1 MTGNGKTDKKFHT
14 LQHQISVVF
23 ICLLL
28 LSIFTITLINGL
40 FLEKYYVS
48 KKVEVL
54 EEAKEVLSQM
64 NLDDILQYDTDIEED
79 KKGATDEISDE
90 IERSSSRNNLTWI
103 IVNEEN
109 SGYYYWGE
117 NNMAK
122 MLRSK
127 LFGYINNLDQD
138 MQHSRVLKKTDT
150 CTMWQVHDRFAGMEY
165 VECWGQFD
173 NGYYF
178 LIRSPLESIKESA
191 SISNSFYFIVGIII
205 IVVSGIVILVMT
217 NRITRPISELTKLSE
232 KMSDLDFDAR
242 YQSRAGNEIDVLGD
256 NFNKMSRKLESTISE
271 LKSANNKLQKDI
283 EDKIKID
290 EMRKEFLDNVSHELK
305 TPIALIQGYAEGLN
319 ENISDDPESR
329 EFYCEV
335 IMDEASKMNKLVK
348 NLLTLNQLESG
359 KDAPVMERFD
369 IVSLIRG
376 VLGSMHIMIEQKEAT
391 VIFEETEPVYV
402 WADEF
407 KIEEVVTNYTSNAL
421 NHLDGERKV
430 EIKVLQEEDC
440 VKVTVFNTGTPIPE
454 EDIPNLW
461 NKFCD
466 VMGRP
471 ELAEDERFIS
481 NDKRVANKE
490 ILIDLIQEWLRTFAH
505 VSDAVD
511 RLMDAGIPCAKIYN
525 MIDVD
530 EDPHF
535 NQCGWIANMPMADGM
550 TSVRTR
556 RFPADPFEFSEF
568 SAEYRKAPA
577 LGENNHEVLGALGY
591 SKKEID
597 EMEAEWEA
605 KIKHK
610 K

>member
-1 MTGNGKTDKKFHT
+1 MTVNGNTGEKGLPGEKTDEKEIQKNLKNESAPAEKSQKNKKRKKRVKAKKFHS
-14 LQHQISVVF
+14 LKHQISVLF
-23 ICLLL
+23 IGLLL
-28 LSIFTITLINGL
+28 LSIFSITLINGL

-48 KKVEVL
+48 KKVEAL
-54 EEAKEVLSQM
+54 EEAKVLLSQM
-64 NLDDILQYDTDIEED
+64 NLDDILEYDTDSGED
-79 KKGATDEISDE
+79 TKEAKAEIPDE
-90 IERSSSRNNLTWI
+90 IEWNSSRNNLTWI

-127 LFGYINNLDQD
+127 LFGYVNDLDKD
-138 MQHSRVLKKTDT
+138 MERSRILKQTDT

-191 SISNSFYFIVGIII
+191 AISNSFYFVVGAI
-205 IVVSGIVILVMT
+205 IVVISGLIILVVT
-217 NRITRPISELTKLSE
+217 SRITRPTSELTKLSE
-232 KMSDLDFDAR
+232 KMSDLDFEAR
-242 YQSRAGNEIDVLGD
+242 YQSWAGNEIDVLGD

-335 IMDEASKMNKLVK
+335 IIDEASKMNKLVK

-359 KDAPVMERFD
+359 KDAPLMERFD
-369 IVSLIRG
+369 IVSLIKG
-376 VLGSMHIMIEQKEAT
+376 VIGSMHIMIEQKEAT

-407 KIEEVVTNYTSNAL
+407 KTEEVVTNYTSNAL

-430 EIKVLQEEDC
+430 EIKVFREGDC

-461 NKFCD
+461 NKFYK
-466 VMGRP
+466 V
-471 ELAEDERFIS
+471 
-481 NDKRVANKE
+481 DKA
-490 ILIDLIQEWLRTFAH
+490 
-505 VSDAVD
+505 
-511 RLMDAGIPCAKIYN
+511 
-525 MIDVD
+525 
-530 EDPHF
+530 
-535 NQCGWIANMPMADGM
+535 
-550 TSVRTR
+550 RTR
-556 RFPADPFEFSEF
+556 EYGGSGIGLSIVKAIVEGMNQKYGVCNYDNGVEFWF
-568 SAEYRKAPA
+568 TLDCRQ
-577 LGENNHEVLGALGY
+577 
-591 SKKEID
+591 
-597 EMEAEWEA
+597 
-605 KIKHK
+605 
-610 K
+610 

>member
-1 MTGNGKTDKKFHT
+1 MTVNENTGEKGLPGEKTDEKEIQKKLKNESAPAEKSQKNKKRKKRVKAKKFHS
-14 LQHQISVVF
+14 LKHQISVLF
-23 ICLLL
+23 IGLLL
-28 LSIFTITLINGL
+28 LSIFSITLINGL

-48 KKVEVL
+48 KKVEAL
-54 EEAKEVLSQM
+54 EEAKVLLSQM
-64 NLDDILQYDTDIEED
+64 NLDDILEYDSDSGED
-79 KKGATDEISDE
+79 TKEAKAEIPDE
-90 IERSSSRNNLTWI
+90 IEWNSSRNNLTWI

-127 LFGYINNLDQD
+127 LFGYVNDLDKD
-138 MQHSRVLKKTDT
+138 MERSRILKQTDT

-191 SISNSFYFIVGIII
+191 AISNSFYFVVGAI
-205 IVVSGIVILVMT
+205 IVVISGLIILVVT
-217 NRITRPISELTKLSE
+217 SRITRPISELTKLSE
-232 KMSDLDFDAR
+232 KMSDLDFEAR
-242 YQSRAGNEIDVLGD
+242 YQSWAGNEIDVLGD

-359 KDAPVMERFD
+359 KDAPLMERFD
-369 IVSLIRG
+369 IVSLIKG
-376 VLGSMHIMIEQKEAT
+376 VIGSMHIMIEQKEAT

-407 KIEEVVTNYTSNAL
+407 KTEEVVTNYTSNAL

-430 EIKVLQEEDC
+430 EIKVFREGDC

-461 NKFCD
+461 NKFYK
-466 VMGRP
+466 V
-471 ELAEDERFIS
+471 
-481 NDKRVANKE
+481 DKA
-490 ILIDLIQEWLRTFAH
+490 
-505 VSDAVD
+505 
-511 RLMDAGIPCAKIYN
+511 
-525 MIDVD
+525 
-530 EDPHF
+530 
-535 NQCGWIANMPMADGM
+535 
-550 TSVRTR
+550 RTR
-556 RFPADPFEFSEF
+556 EYGGSGIGLSIVKAIVEGMNQKYGVCNYDNGVEFWF
-568 SAEYRKAPA
+568 TLDCRQ
-577 LGENNHEVLGALGY
+577 
-591 SKKEID
+591 
-597 EMEAEWEA
+597 
-605 KIKHK
+605 
-610 K
+610 

>member
-1 MTGNGKTDKKFHT
+1 MIRKKNTDDAGQSMKEASKQPEKETRRKFHKKRGTKAKKFHS
-14 LQHQISVVF
+14 LKKQISILF
-23 ICLLL
+23 ISLLL
-28 LSIFTITLINGL
+28 LSIFSITLINGL

-48 KKVEVL
+48 RKVEVL

-64 NLDDILQYDTDIEED
+64 DLDDILKYDTDSDDESDETAEE
-79 KKGATDEISDE
+79 IPDE

-117 NNMAK
+117 YNMSK

-127 LFGYINNLDQD
+127 LFGYMNDLDQD
-138 MQHSRVLKKTDT
+138 MEHSYVIRTTDT
-150 CTMWQVHDRFAGMEY
+150 CTIWQVHDRFAGMEY

-191 SISNSFYFIVGIII
+191 SISNNFYFAVGA
-205 IVVSGIVILVMT
+205 VIVILSGLVILVVT
-217 NRITRPISELTKLSE
+217 SRITRPISELTKLSE
-232 KMSDLDFDAR
+232 RMSDLDFDAR

-329 EFYCEV
+329 AFYCEV

-359 KDAPVMERFD
+359 NDAPVMERFD

-376 VLGSMHIMIEQKEAT
+376 VLGSMHIIIEQKEAD

-430 EIKVLQEEDC
+430 EIKVLRENDC

-454 EDIPNLW
+454 EDLPNLW
-461 NKFCD
+461 NKFYK
-466 VMGRP
+466 V
-471 ELAEDERFIS
+471 
-481 NDKRVANKE
+481 DKA
-490 ILIDLIQEWLRTFAH
+490 
-505 VSDAVD
+505 
-511 RLMDAGIPCAKIYN
+511 
-525 MIDVD
+525 
-530 EDPHF
+530 
-535 NQCGWIANMPMADGM
+535 
-550 TSVRTR
+550 RTR
-556 RFPADPFEFSEF
+556 EYGGSGIGLSIVKAIMEGMNQKYGVHNYDNGVEFWF
-568 SAEYRKAPA
+568 TLDCRQ
-577 LGENNHEVLGALGY
+577 
-591 SKKEID
+591 
-597 EMEAEWEA
+597 
-605 KIKHK
+605 
-610 K
+610 

>member
-1 MTGNGKTDKKFHT
+1 MTLKKNADDKERQKKDSQKQDRHVLKTEPGKKHRKHGKTRKFHS
-14 LQHQISVVF
+14 LKHQISVLF

-28 LSIFTITLINGL
+28 LSIFSITLINGL
-40 FLEKYYVS
+40 FLEKYYVTR
-48 KKVEVL
+48 KVEVL
-54 EEAKEVLSQM
+54 QEAKEILSQM
-64 NLDDILQYDTDIEED
+64 NLEDIMKYDADSESDEE
-79 KKGATDEISDE
+79 AEEEIPDE

-117 NNMAK
+117 NNMSK

-127 LFGYINNLDQD
+127 LFGYINDLDQD
-138 MQHSRVLKKTDT
+138 MERSRVIRQTDN

-191 SISNSFYFIVGIII
+191 SISNSFYFVVGVI
-205 IVVSGIVILVMT
+205 IVVISGLIILVVT

-242 YQSRAGNEIDVLGD
+242 YESWAGNEIDVLGD

-335 IMDEASKMNKLVK
+335 IMDEAAKMNKLVK

-430 EIKVLQEEDC
+430 EIKVLRETDC

-461 NKFCD
+461 NKFYK
-466 VMGRP
+466 V
-471 ELAEDERFIS
+471 
-481 NDKRVANKE
+481 DKA
-490 ILIDLIQEWLRTFAH
+490 
-505 VSDAVD
+505 
-511 RLMDAGIPCAKIYN
+511 
-525 MIDVD
+525 
-530 EDPHF
+530 
-535 NQCGWIANMPMADGM
+535 
-550 TSVRTR
+550 RTR
-556 RFPADPFEFSEF
+556 EYGGSGIGLSIVKAIIEGMNQKYGVCNYDNGVEFWF
-568 SAEYRKAPA
+568 TLDCRQ
-577 LGENNHEVLGALGY
+577 
-591 SKKEID
+591 
-597 EMEAEWEA
+597 
-605 KIKHK
+605 
-610 K
+610 

>member
-1 MTGNGKTDKKFHT
+1 M
-14 LQHQISVVF
+14 
-23 ICLLL
+23 
-28 LSIFTITLINGL
+28 
-40 FLEKYYVS
+40 
-48 KKVEVL
+48 
-54 EEAKEVLSQM
+54 SQM
-64 NLDDILQYDTDIEED
+64 NLDDILQYDTDTAED
-79 KKGATDEISDE
+79 QKESSDEIPDE

-127 LFGYINNLDQD
+127 LFGYVNNLDQD
-138 MQHSRVLKKTDT
+138 MQRSRVLKKTDT

-191 SISNSFYFIVGIII
+191 AISNSFYFIVGTII
-205 IVVSGIVILVMT
+205 IVISGIVILVVT
-217 NRITRPISELTKLSE
+217 NRITRPISELTGLSE

-242 YQSRAGNEIDVLGD
+242 YQSCAGNEIDVLGD

-271 LKSANNKLQKDI
+271 LKSVNNKLQKDI

-335 IMDEASKMNKLVK
+335 IMDEAAKMNKLVK

-369 IVSLIRG
+369 IISLIRG
-376 VLGSMHIMIEQKEAT
+376 VLGSMHIMIEQKDAT

-430 EIKVLQEEDC
+430 EIKVLREDDC

-461 NKFCD
+461 NKFYK
-466 VMGRP
+466 V
-471 ELAEDERFIS
+471 
-481 NDKRVANKE
+481 DKA
-490 ILIDLIQEWLRTFAH
+490 
-505 VSDAVD
+505 
-511 RLMDAGIPCAKIYN
+511 
-525 MIDVD
+525 
-530 EDPHF
+530 
-535 NQCGWIANMPMADGM
+535 
-550 TSVRTR
+550 RTR
-556 RFPADPFEFSEF
+556 EYGGSGIGLSIVKAIIESMNQKYGVCNYDNGVEFWF
-568 SAEYRKAPA
+568 TLDCRQ
-577 LGENNHEVLGALGY
+577 
-591 SKKEID
+591 
-597 EMEAEWEA
+597 
-605 KIKHK
+605 
-610 K
+610 

>member
-1 MTGNGKTDKKFHT
+1 MTVNENTGEKGLPGEKTDEKEIQKKLKNESAPAEKSQKNKKRMKRVKAKKSHS
-14 LQHQISVVF
+14 LKHQISVLF
-23 ICLLL
+23 IGLLL
-28 LSIFTITLINGL
+28 LSIFGITLINGL

-48 KKVEVL
+48 KKVEAL
-54 EEAKEVLSQM
+54 EEAKVLLSQM
-64 NLDDILQYDTDIEED
+64 NLDDILEYDTDSGENTKEA
-79 KKGATDEISDE
+79 KAEIPDE
-90 IERSSSRNNLTWI
+90 IEWNSSRNNLTWI

-127 LFGYINNLDQD
+127 LFGYVNDLDKD
-138 MQHSRVLKKTDT
+138 MERSRILKQTDT

-191 SISNSFYFIVGIII
+191 AISNSFYFVVGAI
-205 IVVSGIVILVMT
+205 IVVISGLIILVVT
-217 NRITRPISELTKLSE
+217 SRITRPISELTKLSE
-232 KMSDLDFDAR
+232 KMSDLDFEAR
-242 YQSRAGNEIDVLGD
+242 YQSWAGNEIDVLGD

-369 IVSLIRG
+369 IVSLIKG
-376 VLGSMHIMIEQKEAT
+376 VIGSMHIVIEQKEAT

-407 KIEEVVTNYTSNAL
+407 KTEEVVTNYTSNAL

-430 EIKVLQEEDC
+430 EIKVLREGDC

-461 NKFCD
+461 NKFYK
-466 VMGRP
+466 V
-471 ELAEDERFIS
+471 
-481 NDKRVANKE
+481 DKA
-490 ILIDLIQEWLRTFAH
+490 
-505 VSDAVD
+505 
-511 RLMDAGIPCAKIYN
+511 
-525 MIDVD
+525 
-530 EDPHF
+530 
-535 NQCGWIANMPMADGM
+535 
-550 TSVRTR
+550 RTR
-556 RFPADPFEFSEF
+556 EYGGSGIGLSIVKAIVEGMNQKYGVCNYDNGVEFWF
-568 SAEYRKAPA
+568 TLDCRQ
-577 LGENNHEVLGALGY
+577 
-591 SKKEID
+591 
-597 EMEAEWEA
+597 
-605 KIKHK
+605 
-610 K
+610 

>member
-348 NLLTLNQLESG
+348 NLLTLNQLEFG
-359 KDAPVMERFD
+359 NNQVTMERFD
-369 IVSLIRG
+369 ITELIQG
-376 VLGSMHIMIEQKEAT
+376 VVNSSSILLEQKEIQIEADLAP
-391 VIFEETEPVYV
+391 EYV

-407 KIEEVVTNYTSNAL
+407 QIEEVITNYLSNAM
-421 NHLDGERKV
+421 NHADGEKKIRIFYTK
-430 EIKVLQEEDC
+430 KEDC
-440 VKVTVFNTGTPIPE
+440 LRISVFNTGKPIPE
-454 EDIPNLW
+454 EDLDRIW
-461 NKFCD
+461 IKFYK
-466 VMGRP
+466 V
-471 ELAEDERFIS
+471 
-481 NDKRVANKE
+481 DKA
-490 ILIDLIQEWLRTFAH
+490 
-505 VSDAVD
+505 
-511 RLMDAGIPCAKIYN
+511 
-525 MIDVD
+525 
-530 EDPHF
+530 
-535 NQCGWIANMPMADGM
+535 
-550 TSVRTR
+550 RTR
-556 RFPADPFEFSEF
+556 EYGGSGIGLSIVKAIMDSLHQKCGAINHPDGVEFWLELDQGG
-568 SAEYRKAPA
+568 RKR
-577 LGENNHEVLGALGY
+577 NDSDH
-591 SKKEID
+591 
-597 EMEAEWEA
+597 
-605 KIKHK
+605 
-610 K
+610 